1 MSISSEITNLDEL
14 RDPSGIFALIEV
26 VGKGTYGN
34 VYKGRH
40 MRTGQ
45 LAAIKVMPI
54 TEEDEVEILLE
65 INTLRR
71 LSNHRNIATYY
82 GAFIKKATPNDH
94 LWLVMEYCG
103 AGSVTDLVK
112 SEFGHFYAV
121 RHSALSLSTSHEHRL
136 AAPVGCPISAAA
148 FTHLRAQCTRG
159 QSLKEDWIAYI
170 CREILRVRSS
180 LSKTLRSL
188 DSVCSV
194 TLGYT
199 HQSAALL
206 AVSSVPLRHP
216 VPANLVRLFQSS
228 FTLVLRH
235 NSGLLIG
242 RNSTEQDLVIHPI
255 NSVARSALTCQSMVH
270 RMCTNNGARPTPLP
284 RVRVPRLCPPVGH
297 RVARSSVRHR
307 LAAAAAAEASSAV
320 SRVIRARVC
329 VHMHHT
335 TALGAYSYAP
345 MAGGRAQTVGDST
358 VAGVAPLCSLINA
371 YPMILWTTKISPIID
386 LSAGGRGG
394 GRATG
399 LSHLHANRV
408 IHRDI
413 KGQNVLLTDNADVK
427 LVDFGVSAQ
436 LDRTIGKRNTFIGTP
451 YWMAPEVINCEQDA
465 NCTYDARSDIWSLGI
480 TALEMAEGR
489 PPLCEMHPM
498 RALFLIMRNQP
509 PRLKTGI
516 GARQWSPRF
525 HDFIFK
531 SLAKDFRKRP
541 TTTDL
546 LKHEFVANLPNER
559 QVRIHLKDYI
569 DRHKRT
575 RRSELRGL
583 VFVTPVR
590 SLLAGLYG
598 AQTGQRAVDEKDKV
612 YEYEGSDAE
621 EEEEAVVAGAGDVD
635 SAPPPP
641 NPKDDARGFPQPP
654 PYSQQ
659 QQQQHKGLLQHQQPP
674 RGQRPVAMAPR
685 GHQPSYL
692 AAHHRSAAPPPQQHM
707 MQLRSGMY
715 RPAPAVQLQ
724 QRNSQVFNNGDGASR
739 HSVIEAP
746 GEPSTAVAA
755 EEHTLRQKFARFQ
768 ERERHPGSGA
778 VHQANVPPQ
787 NHHYPQQQQHASFQQ
802 QQQQQPFSRG
812 PKLGVTATTA
822 NAKPGEEKADDLPHH
837 FPMQQQQHRSAKQ
850 FFVGNGGGGGGVGS
864 KQSHAVDVPS
874 SRHQNIVT
882 PKFPPARASD
892 ATRQQQHSRAPHAHS
907 SSPLAKQP
915 QPAVSLHQHQHHLPP
930 PAYLSRNSSA
940 GSNNGTP
947 TRQPPVVRSQPTL
960 SEDAPPT
967 PISTPS
973 VSQHRFVRQPILG
986 LSRNGRATPP
996 PAQPKQPLPPPPVSS
1011 NAQASSGKPE
1021 TPSSLLPQPMGL
1033 LNLLRQARL
1042 NPTANGLIGLRQSQK
1057 MLRVRTTP
1065 IAPATATTATTA
1077 ATTCTGWFG
1086 SSAKSEEAKEGRE
1099 EEEERR
1105 VRSHSPTS
1113 SSASEGDVAMA
1124 DDRRSESA
1132 YILRPPPG
1140 LRPKRRLAK
1149 PRPDEIILVDDEP
1162 DPAAA
1167 TSPVVQSHVSEVLR
1181 LQAWD
1186 VSSMARI
1193 IISHYHLHVRFCS
1206 LITLSAK
1213 LGMYSGQPAAADSV
1227 SETILLLQP
1236 IPPPPLS
1243 PELDR
1248 LAAQLTDMGAKTP
1261 LPAKASNGK
1270 TAAAVSPSPSPPSS
1284 PSSTSSSSSPHGS
1297 ISDDSPERRRGGA
1310 FRGDDDNRRQ
1320 TVVEKTPED
1329 DADAEAAVVA
1339 EDDDDVQPKDP
1350 DAEDEDADDDDG
1362 EVEVVEEEGEQG
1374 ALDEEET
1381 EHVRSTLSILRPKR
1395 SEDEASDAP
1404 KSENCTGEKLLRR
1417 AEAPPVPHRDESA
1430 SPPPLPP
1437 RCVPPLTST
1446 PGPLACFPLLTTCVN
1461 GLQLQL
1467 VSCYP
1472 PELLMD
1478 VAPRRERPV
1487 EARKSDSRRYS
1498 APPGYL
1504 VPMLPS
1510 DEFTKETLS
1519 SLNSILESSAAP
1531 SNQSPSRN
1539 HAAASE
1545 GVETIHR
1552 RPHPDPLQHQL
1563 PQQPQRPSSM
1573 VYTGGG
1579 GGGGKMWSNAE
1590 DTPVTN
1596 FGAVAPSQQA
1606 AVAVPQHHRL
1616 SQDDSSR
1623 GALVASRRVVV
1634 PQSPSFSSGL
1644 HLPSSVSAATADA
1657 SNAAAPPP
1665 TATPSSRP
1673 AEPHRVESGKGP
1685 SQLLP
1690 TTVEVA
1696 ASPLPNQQHEDTPE
1710 VHVYKKRFSSEIL
1723 CAAMW
1728 GVNLLIGLD
1737 TGLSLLDRSGEGKGK
1752 SSCYVKHLTQ
1762 SGPIW
1767 LQIAENSSVYHVV
1780 TGDSVPM
1787 AFKRCFSRHKLVQ
1800 LFLVCL
1806 SNADIALSIACQK
1819 NNAMKL
1825 IWRVKQAAMSKQF
1838 YSLIS
1843 RRRFSQMAVLEGQNI
1858 LVTISGRKNRL
1869 RVYYLSWLKSKIM
1882 KSEGCDKKN
1891 GWVNVGENLHGAVT
1905 FKIVKHENIKFL
1917 VIALR
1922 DSVEIYAWAPRPY
1935 HKFMAFKHFSSL
1947 HFRPLLV
1954 DLTVEENQRL
1964 KVIYGSEA
1972 GFHAIDLDTNTVFDL
1987 YLCPKPNRAT
1997 ITPHCIVVLPNT
2009 DGLQLLLCYDT
2020 EGVYVDTS
2028 GKMTKNVV
2036 IQWGESPTSVAYI
2049 PSSGQLLGWGH
2060 RAIEVR
2066 SAETGHLD
2074 GVFMHKREQRFKF
2087 LCERNDKVFFSNTRS
2102 GSSQV
2107 SMMTLSGI
2115 HW

>member
-112 SEFGHFYAV
+112 S
-121 RHSALSLSTSHEHRL
+121 
-136 AAPVGCPISAAA
+136 
-148 FTHLRAQCTRG
+148 TRG

-170 CREILRVRSS
+170 CREILR
-180 LSKTLRSL
+180 
-188 DSVCSV
+188 
-194 TLGYT
+194 
-199 HQSAALL
+199 
-206 AVSSVPLRHP
+206 
-216 VPANLVRLFQSS
+216 
-228 FTLVLRH
+228 
-235 NSGLLIG
+235 
-242 RNSTEQDLVIHPI
+242 
-255 NSVARSALTCQSMVH
+255 
-270 RMCTNNGARPTPLP
+270 
-284 RVRVPRLCPPVGH
+284 
-297 RVARSSVRHR
+297 
-307 LAAAAAAEASSAV
+307 
-320 SRVIRARVC
+320 
-329 VHMHHT
+329 
-335 TALGAYSYAP
+335 
-345 MAGGRAQTVGDST
+345 
-358 VAGVAPLCSLINA
+358 
-371 YPMILWTTKISPIID
+371 
-386 LSAGGRGG
+386 
-394 GRATG
+394 G

-575 RRSELRGL
+575 RR
-583 VFVTPVR
+583 T
-590 SLLAGLYG
+590 
-598 AQTGQRAVDEKDKV
+598 VDEKDKV

-892 ATRQQQHSRAPHAHS
+892 ATRVGGVVLDVRRPSPLDLSGDQQQQHSRAPHAHS

-1021 TPSSLLPQPMGL
+1021 
-1033 LNLLRQARL
+1033 
-1042 NPTANGLIGLRQSQK
+1042 
-1057 MLRVRTTP
+1057 
-1065 IAPATATTATTA
+1065 
-1077 ATTCTGWFG
+1077 
-1086 SSAKSEEAKEGRE
+1086 
-1099 EEEERR
+1099 
-1105 VRSHSPTS
+1105 
-1113 SSASEGDVAMA
+1113 
-1124 DDRRSESA
+1124 
-1132 YILRPPPG
+1132 
-1140 LRPKRRLAK
+1140 
-1149 PRPDEIILVDDEP
+1149 
-1162 DPAAA
+1162 
-1167 TSPVVQSHVSEVLR
+1167 
-1181 LQAWD
+1181 
-1186 VSSMARI
+1186 
-1193 IISHYHLHVRFCS
+1193 
-1206 LITLSAK
+1206 
-1213 LGMYSGQPAAADSV
+1213 
-1227 SETILLLQP
+1227 
-1236 IPPPPLS
+1236 
-1243 PELDR
+1243 ELDR

-1737 TGLSLLDRSGEGKGK
+1737 TGLSLLDRSGEGK
-1752 SSCYVKHLTQ
+1752 V
-1762 SGPIW
+1762 
-1767 LQIAENSSVYHVV
+1767 
-1780 TGDSVPM
+1780 
-1787 AFKRCFSRHKLVQ
+1787 
-1800 LFLVCL
+1800 
-1806 SNADIALSIACQK
+1806 
-1819 NNAMKL
+1819 
-1825 IWRVKQAAMSKQF
+1825 

>member
-112 SEFGHFYAV
+112 S
-121 RHSALSLSTSHEHRL
+121 
-136 AAPVGCPISAAA
+136 
-148 FTHLRAQCTRG
+148 TRG

-170 CREILRVRSS
+170 CREILR
-180 LSKTLRSL
+180 
-188 DSVCSV
+188 
-194 TLGYT
+194 
-199 HQSAALL
+199 
-206 AVSSVPLRHP
+206 
-216 VPANLVRLFQSS
+216 
-228 FTLVLRH
+228 
-235 NSGLLIG
+235 
-242 RNSTEQDLVIHPI
+242 
-255 NSVARSALTCQSMVH
+255 
-270 RMCTNNGARPTPLP
+270 
-284 RVRVPRLCPPVGH
+284 
-297 RVARSSVRHR
+297 
-307 LAAAAAAEASSAV
+307 
-320 SRVIRARVC
+320 
-329 VHMHHT
+329 
-335 TALGAYSYAP
+335 
-345 MAGGRAQTVGDST
+345 
-358 VAGVAPLCSLINA
+358 
-371 YPMILWTTKISPIID
+371 
-386 LSAGGRGG
+386 
-394 GRATG
+394 G

-575 RRSELRGL
+575 RR
-583 VFVTPVR
+583 T
-590 SLLAGLYG
+590 
-598 AQTGQRAVDEKDKV
+598 VDEKDKV

-892 ATRQQQHSRAPHAHS
+892 ATRVGGVVLDVRRPSPLDLSGDQQQQHSRAPHAHS

-1181 LQAWD
+1181 LQA
-1186 VSSMARI
+1186 
-1193 IISHYHLHVRFCS
+1193 
-1206 LITLSAK
+1206 
-1213 LGMYSGQPAAADSV
+1213 
-1227 SETILLLQP
+1227 
-1236 IPPPPLS
+1236 
-1243 PELDR
+1243 ELDR

-1737 TGLSLLDRSGEGKGK
+1737 TGLSLLDRSGEGK
-1752 SSCYVKHLTQ
+1752 V
-1762 SGPIW
+1762 
-1767 LQIAENSSVYHVV
+1767 
-1780 TGDSVPM
+1780 
-1787 AFKRCFSRHKLVQ
+1787 
-1800 LFLVCL
+1800 
-1806 SNADIALSIACQK
+1806 
-1819 NNAMKL
+1819 
-1825 IWRVKQAAMSKQF
+1825 